1 MRSQDLTTSEIRG
14 LLRRENIDLSFDEI
28 ADVKARRLT
37 MSEASKKALADP
49 EVRKRMSEAS
59 KKALR
64 HCAICGKV
72 GHYAKTCRE
81 VNTA

>member
-1 MRSQDLTTSEIRG
+1 VRKR
-14 LLRRENIDLSFDEI
+14 
-28 ADVKARRLT
+28 
-37 MSEASKKALADP
+37 MSEARKKAWADP